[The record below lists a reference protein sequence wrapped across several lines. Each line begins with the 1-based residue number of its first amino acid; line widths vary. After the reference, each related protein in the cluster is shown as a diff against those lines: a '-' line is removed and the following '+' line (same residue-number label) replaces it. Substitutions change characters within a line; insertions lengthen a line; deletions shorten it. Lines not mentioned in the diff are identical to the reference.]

1 MKAKS
6 LLNLDDSLSMGLPP
20 REEFVIA
27 RARGTKIWDTN
38 GRRYTDLFSGISVAN
53 VGHAHPDVV
62 RAVRRQAGRY
72 MHVSN
77 SYHNDVEPILAQRLV
92 ELAPGKLAR
101 CFFSNSG
108 AEAVE
113 GAVKVAKKRATA
125 RGSSGAVLVAFQ
137 GSFHGRL
144 GLSLTLTGQHKYKA
158 RLGNFANYP
167 GVVHLPPP
175 YHYRYGDGL
184 SVEDFGKRGAERVA
198 ETLDTYLPGDI
209 AALIIEPIFGEGGII
224 VPPDNYLPALQRI
237 CKERGV
243 TFLVDEV
250 QTGIGRT
257 GKMFASEHWGLAPDI
272 MTLAK
277 GVGGGLPLAAILAT
291 EDAAGALEPGDH
303 FSTFG
308 GNPVCCAAGLAALDV
323 IRRERLV
330 QNSAARGR
338 QLMKGISE
346 IQEQNPLVGDVRGK
360 GLMVGVELVRDPAKT
375 PAQKEA
381 VATKAEM
388 LKRGYLVG
396 VGGIHRNVIR
406 LQPPLVITQEEVEDS
421 VAAFAKSIAAVRG

>member
-1 MKAKS
+1 M
-6 LLNLDDSLSMGLPP
+6 
-20 REEFVIA
+20 
-27 RARGTKIWDTN
+27 
-38 GRRYTDLFSGISVAN
+38 AN
-53 VGHAHPDVV
+53 VGHTHPAVV
-62 RAVRRQAGRY
+62 SAVRKQAGRY

-77 SYHNDVEPILAQRLV
+77 SYHNDVEPLLAQRLV
-92 ELAPGKLAR
+92 QLSPGKLAKV
-101 CFFSNSG
+101 FFANSG

-113 GAVKVAKKRATA
+113 GAIKIAKKRAIVK
-125 RGSSGAVLVAFQ
+125 GNSGAIVVAFQ

-184 SVEDFGKRGAERVA
+184 SPQEFGKRAAERVA
-198 ETLDTYLPGDI
+198 ETMDTYLPGDI
-209 AALIIEPIFGEGGII
+209 AGLIIEPIFGEGGII
-224 VPPDNYLPALQRI
+224 VPPDNYLPAVQRI
-237 CKERGV
+237 CKDRGV
-243 TFLVDEV
+243 AFVVDEV

-257 GKMFASEHWGLAPDI
+257 GKMFASEHWGLAPDV

-291 EDAAGALEPGDH
+291 GEVASALEPGDH

-323 IRRERLV
+323 VKGEHLV
-330 QNSAARGR
+330 LNSAARGR
-338 QLMKGISE
+338 QLMKGLAE
-346 IQEQNPLVGDVRGK
+346 IQEKNPLVGEVRGR
-360 GLMVGVELVRDPAKT
+360 GLMVGVEMVLDDAKT

-381 VATKAEM
+381 AAVKVEM
-388 LKRGYLVG
+388 LKRGYLIG
-396 VGGIHRNVIR
+396 VGGIHRNVLRI
-406 LQPPLVITQEEVEDS
+406 QPPLVITSEEVEAS
-421 VAAFAKSIAAVRG
+421 LTAIEKSLPTVRG